1 MELLL
6 LIIYS
11 FFVWLIFFKFKWL
24 PWTIV
29 SQVIVITLPIIG
41 LAVLILTLNLVAPS
55 TNDIRVINYVVQIV
69 PRVTGRVIEVPVEPN
84 RLVRKG
90 QVLFRIDPVP
100 FQNEVKQLE
109 AKLVESRANLNEA
122 GAKLSESSAS
132 ARELRESLKAA
143 SAQVSATTVKLDL
156 ARKRV
161 TQHQDLV
168 ASAAGN
174 RFDLETALTD
184 SEGLQSQLAGAR
196 AAEAQVIQKLS
207 AQVGGEQAQVAAARA
222 QLAAAHAQVA
232 SVEAQLAEA
241 KWSLDETTVYAPAD
255 GYAVNLQLRPGSI
268 AGQFVGRPVMSFV
281 ETGQWVI
288 GMFSQNELRH
298 VEAGNEAEI
307 ALKTYPDRII
317 KCRVDSIVWATGQGQ
332 LPLGGMLPETGAAP
346 VAPGRIAVKL
356 AVQERDSNVFLAAG
370 AVGIGAVYTESAA
383 FLHIIRKVFIRVST
397 KLDAL
402 ILKLH

>member
-1 MELLL
+1 MEILL

-11 FFVWLIFFKFKWL
+11 VCVWLIFFKFKWL
-24 PWTIV
+24 AWNIV

-41 LAVLILTLNLVAPS
+41 LTITVLTLNLVAPS
-55 TNDIRVINYVVQIV
+55 TSDVRVINYVVQIV
-69 PRVTGRVIEVPVEPN
+69 PRVTGRVTEVPVEPN

-100 FQNEVKQLE
+100 FEIEVKQLE
-109 AKLVESRANLNEA
+109 AKLVEARAKLNEA

-143 SAQVSATTVKLDL
+143 TAQVGATTVKLDL

-161 TQHQDLV
+161 GQHQELV
-168 ASAAGN
+168 GSAAGN
-174 RFDLETALTD
+174 RFDLESALTD
-184 SEGLQSQLAGAR
+184 AEALTSQLASAR
-196 AAEAQVIQKLS
+196 ATEAQVIQKLS

-222 QLAAAHAQVA
+222 QLAAVHAQAA
-232 SVEAQLAEA
+232 SVEAQIADA
-241 KWSLDETTVYAPAD
+241 KWKLSETTVYAPAD
-255 GYAVNLQLRPGSI
+255 GYAVNVQLRPGSI

-288 GMFSQNELRH
+288 AMFSQNELRR

-307 ALKTYPDRII
+307 ALKTYPNRII
-317 KCRVDSIVWATGQGQ
+317 KCSVESIVWATGQGQ

-346 VAPGRIAVKL
+346 VPPGRIAVKL
-356 AVQERDSNVFLAAG
+356 TVQERDSEVFLAAG
-370 AVGIGAVYTESAA
+370 AVGIGAIYTDSLA
-383 FLHIIRKVFIRVST
+383 FLHIIRKVFLRVST